1 MAELLSAAELTALRA
16 DVLGLLPG
24 TAIIS
29 RLTTSVGTAG
39 FPARTYAAVGTAVC
53 RLDPVANRSAGGG
66 IVASQ
71 DALAYYRTL
80 TVPYNTDLRA
90 NDRVTIDTR
99 VYSVTRLDDDH
110 DARIVRRA
118 EMVKADL

>member
-53 RLDPVANRSAGGG
+53 RLDPMAVKGQPG
-66 IVASQ
+66 ITASQ
-71 DALAYYRTL
+71 DALSYYRQL
-80 TVPYNTDLRA
+80 SIPWSTDIRA
-90 NDRVTIDTR
+90 NDHVTIGTR
-99 VYSVTRLDDDH
+99 EYAIDSLDDDH

-118 EMVKADL
+118 VLVELDV

>member
-29 RLTTSVGTAG
+29 RLTASVGTAG

-53 RLDPVANRSAGGG
+53 RLDPMAVKGQPG
-66 IVASQ
+66 ITASQ
-71 DALAYYRTL
+71 DALSYYRQL

>member
-53 RLDPVANRSAGGG
+53 RLDPMAVKGQPG
-66 IVASQ
+66 ITASQ
-71 DALAYYRTL
+71 DALSYYRQL